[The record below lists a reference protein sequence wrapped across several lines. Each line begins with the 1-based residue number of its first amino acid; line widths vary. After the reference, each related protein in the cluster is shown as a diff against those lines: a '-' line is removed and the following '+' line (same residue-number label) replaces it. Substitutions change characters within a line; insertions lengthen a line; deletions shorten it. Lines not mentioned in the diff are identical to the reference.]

1 MENTRIEN
9 VTIEDVM
16 SSNFGETGSVVRASF
31 KKTTLTK
38 QYETEVIEQE
48 TILNFDK
55 ELPSAEKMFISA
67 VAKAQLEYN
76 TYTSLLAKG
85 LVTQSEFNVRKQSL
99 EYELTVLKSKI
110 EFETGINL
118 DKYLKEI
125 IK

>member
-16 SSNFGETGSVVRASF
+16 RSTFGETGSVVRASF

-85 LVTQSEFNVRKQSL
+85 LETQSESIVRKQPL
-99 EYELTVLKSKI
+99 EYDLTVLKSKI